1 MHMYIV
7 HTKEVIYIL
16 YSCSK
21 GSCIRVVDKIPTNQL
36 ETYKHIGT
44 PFVNHQRIAL
54 FLTP

>member
-21 GSCIRVVDKIPTNQL
+21 GS
-36 ETYKHIGT
+36 
-44 PFVNHQRIAL
+44 
-54 FLTP
+54 